1 MVKKALDSRTSLENL
16 VESADLSGAPSGK
29 VGAFASLA
37 SANFRWYWVS
47 NLAASF
53 TMQMRQIARGW
64 LVYGIS
70 GSPIDLALVMSSFG
84 VPMTLF
90 SPVGGA
96 LADRLPKRTLISV
109 SNMVG
114 GLSGLIIGIL
124 VLSGDIALWHLLL
137 VGLLDGLVNAFNMPS
152 RQGMIPSLVSRGHL
166 VNAVALST
174 GAMNVSRIMAPA
186 LAGLL
191 IPLIKVEGVY
201 FVMAALNVFAA
212 LTILGITVSGTL
224 AGDWQDWG
232 LRREVF
238 RGLKYVAT
246 NRALLSIILLAFLA
260 IALGMSFQVLL
271 PAFVVEAIADDPR
284 VLGILLTM
292 SGVGALAG
300 SLGLAAMGN
309 PRHKGG
315 MLVGSILIWAVAL
328 LAFSLSRNLLLA
340 SAMLLVVGF
349 ATSVFMSMTMALLQ
363 LLSSPEMY
371 GRVMSI
377 NMMTW
382 GMMPLGVIPLAAVAE
397 QIGSTPN
404 ALTGAALIMFAVAVL
419 FPLLNRTVRRLEA

>member
-1 MVKKALDSRTSLENL
+1 MVKKAPGSRTSLENQ
-16 VESADLSGAPSGK
+16 VEPADLSGAPSGK
-29 VGAFASLA
+29 LGAFASMA

-47 NLAASF
+47 SFAASF

-84 VPMTLF
+84 VPMTLL

-109 SNMVG
+109 SNMFG
-114 GLSGLIIGIL
+114 GLSGLFIGIL
-124 VLSGDIALWHLLL
+124 VFSGDIALWHLLL

-152 RQGMIPSLVSRGHL
+152 RQGMLPSLVSRDRL

-174 GAMNVSRIMAPA
+174 GAMNVSRVMAPA

-191 IPLIKVEGVY
+191 IPLIQVEGVY
-201 FVMAALNVFAA
+201 FVIAALNVFAA
-212 LTILGITVSGTL
+212 LTILGITVSGTE
-224 AGDWQDWG
+224 AGDWRDWG

-246 NRALLSIILLAFLA
+246 NRALLSIILLAFAA

-284 VLGILLTM
+284 VLGILSTM
-292 SGVGALAG
+292 SGFGALAG

-315 MLVGSILIWAVAL
+315 MLVGAILIWAVAL
-328 LAFSLSRNLLLA
+328 LAFSLARNLLLA

-371 GRVMSI
+371 GRVMSV

-404 ALTGAALIMFAVAVL
+404 ALTGAALVMFAVAVL
-419 FPLLNRTVRRLEA
+419 FPLLNGTVRRLDA